1 MEQFVGSNYPVFI
14 SKHIQESSTET
25 SDYKDGVLH
34 GLMSDFPY
42 GRILLVAETGAT
54 APGELSYG
62 VKHFQRKTHA
72 SARKSFIIIILQS
85 EFCRDVASTD
95 RQVSSRCLQSTSLG

>member
-25 SDYKDGVLH
+25 SDYKDRVLH

-54 APGELSYG
+54 APGE
-62 VKHFQRKTHA
+62 
-72 SARKSFIIIILQS
+72 
-85 EFCRDVASTD
+85 
-95 RQVSSRCLQSTSLG
+95 

>member
-54 APGELSYG
+54 APGELPG
-62 VKHFQRKTHA
+62 E
-72 SARKSFIIIILQS
+72 FICTTKPKPRLLS
-85 EFCRDVASTD
+85 
-95 RQVSSRCLQSTSLG
+95 G

>member
-25 SDYKDGVLH
+25 SDYKDEVLR

-54 APGELSYG
+54 APGELPG
-62 VKHFQRKTHA
+62 ENM
-72 SARKSFIIIILQS
+72 QS
-85 EFCRDVASTD
+85 QTP
-95 RQVSSRCLQSTSLG
+95 GWG

>member
-14 SKHIQESSTET
+14 SEHIQESSTET

-54 APGELSYG
+54 APGELLLRRPTLNYVLFSS
-62 VKHFQRKTHA
+62 VRRIHRCVAF
-72 SARKSFIIIILQS
+72 SA
-85 EFCRDVASTD
+85 VT
-95 RQVSSRCLQSTSLG
+95 

>member
-14 SKHIQESSTET
+14 SKHIQESFTET

-54 APGELSYG
+54 APGELPGEMYDA
-62 VKHFQRKTHA
+62 VPPKQQYTIRYDT
-72 SARKSFIIIILQS
+72 IVVDI
-85 EFCRDVASTD
+85 
-95 RQVSSRCLQSTSLG
+95 